1 MKLKNKNISKMS
13 ILFYC
18 IGAIL
23 MIGFILTAYNV
34 TIYIMDVIAQGG
46 ATLSSVSDWVNIM
59 LYYVNNT
66 FVFLGLSVLILGC
79 GYGIQLL
86 KNLSSKLIQEDVV
99 EDKQIEKVVD
109 ETIQDVVE
117 A

>member
-1 MKLKNKNISKMS
+1 MKFKNKKISKMS

-23 MIGFILTAYNV
+23 MIGFILTVYNV
-34 TIYIMDVIAQGG
+34 TIYIMDVLAQGG
-46 ATLSSVSDWVNIM
+46 ATLSSVSDWVNII

-66 FVFLGLSVLILGC
+66 FVFLGLSVLVLGC

-86 KNLSSKLIQEDVV
+86 KNLSNKLIQEDVV
-99 EDKQIEKVVD
+99 DEQNDEVIS
-109 ETIQDVVE
+109 ETIQDVIE